1 MAAGGNLS
9 HLQKQEQRI
18 TSSLI
23 QGLNML
29 SLPTQAM
36 YDYLVE
42 LSMANPMLEIPELPQ
57 LDRF

>member
-1 MAAGGNLS
+1 MAAGGNFS

-42 LSMANPMLEIPELPQ
+42 LSMAHAGDPRAAPAGPL
-57 LDRF
+57 